1 MLHVYFNVIY
11 TRLMVVMVSFKALYT
26 LDTVFTSKNSELV
39 DCQVDVNII
48 RLSRLQSFQL

>member
-1 MLHVYFNVIY
+1 
-11 TRLMVVMVSFKALYT
+11 MVVMVSFSDAIYAI
-26 LDTVFTSKNSELV
+26 DTVFTSKNSELV